1 MKWKTM
7 FPRKQ
12 KSPPG
17 KTDELVNIVNE
28 NSQAFNL
35 TYLSASRRMELAPF
49 PLSHPGC
56 NKE

>member
-1 MKWKTM
+1 MGDDDPGK
-7 FPRKQ
+7 R

-49 PLSHPGC
+49 HFVIPVLK
-56 NKE
+56 KE